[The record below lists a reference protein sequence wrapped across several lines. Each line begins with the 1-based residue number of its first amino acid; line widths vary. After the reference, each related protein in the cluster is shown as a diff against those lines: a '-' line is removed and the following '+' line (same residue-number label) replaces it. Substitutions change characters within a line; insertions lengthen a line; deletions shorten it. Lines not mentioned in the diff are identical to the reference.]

1 MKNGTPRTIRNVVLA
16 SYPGAGKTSL
26 TEALAFS
33 TGIIPSMGS
42 VLQGN
47 TIGDFEPE
55 EVHRH
60 HSLSSALLQFEWQG
74 NESISWIRQVWWT
87 MGWKSNHR

>member
-1 MKNGTPRTIRNVVLA
+1 MQNGTPRTIRNVVLA

-26 TEALAFS
+26 SEALAFS

-42 VLQGN
+42 VPQGN
-47 TIGDFEPE
+47 TIADFEPE

-60 HSLSSALLQFEWQG
+60 HSLSYFPSG
-74 NESISWIRQVWWT
+74 
-87 MGWKSNHR
+87 KS